1 MSNPEVTT
9 KQKVFDRWAPSYDW
23 LFPSVFYQA
32 IHQRL
37 LEFVQLCDRPQVLDL
52 GCGTGRLL
60 NRLAAQFPD
69 LWGTGLDLAPEMLRQ
84 ARQRNQ
90 HHPRL
95 IYVQGNAEAL
105 PFAEEQFD
113 AVFNTL
119 SFLHYPNPT
128 AVLAEVQ
135 RVLRPD
141 GRFYW
146 VDLVPWK
153 QATSSF
159 ALPSVIGRMRF
170 YSPDVRQHLGDQTG
184 FNCLGHQYLLGPV
197 MLTIF
202 AKPTE

>member
-1 MSNPEVTT
+1 MSDSEVTA

-37 LEFVQLCDRPQVLDL
+37 LEFVQLSDRPQVLDL

-69 LWGTGLDLAPEMLRQ
+69 LWGTGLDLAPEMIRQ

-105 PFAEEQFD
+105 PFAEGQFD

-128 AVLAEVQ
+128 TVLTQVQ
-135 RVLRPD
+135 RVLRP
-141 GRFYW
+141 GGHFYL

-153 QATSSF
+153 PAASASV
-159 ALPSVIGRMRF
+159 LPSLIGRMRF
-170 YSPDVRQHLGDQTG
+170 YSQEVRQQLGQQAG
-184 FNCLGHQYLLGPV
+184 LSCLEHHYLLGPV

-202 AKPTE
+202 AK